1 MLGRLKLILL
11 QNFCLQ
17 ESFKVPLALYLILFC
32 NRYKVKLSLSQA
44 ALKFYCPHWLATGAL
59 FEKIKEKFIK
69 NHVHHCRILN

>member
-32 NRYKVKLSLSQA
+32 NRYKVNLSLSQA
-44 ALKFYCPHWLATGAL
+44 ALKFYCLHWLVPQTGAQ
-59 FEKIKEKFIK
+59 FKKIKEKFIK
-69 NHVHHCRILN
+69 SMWH